1 LDWYLGKSDTLKASI
16 IFDLDGTLIDSAKDI
31 QWVANTA
38 LSQIEIAPISYKET
52 VSFIGEGAPL
62 FVKKMIAARSVET
75 SQHDFLLEQF
85 LKFYEE
91 AVQFSKPYDNVVDVL
106 ETMQAIHNLGICTN
120 KPLKPALKILK
131 HLKLDHFF
139 KCVTGGDNPFA
150 RKPDPRPL
158 LKTSESVGDGLCI
171 YVGDSEVDAET
182 AKRAEVPFLLFSE
195 GYRKSPVEQIPHTF
209 QFSCFTELP
218 KLIEK
223 TLKTYQ

>member
-1 LDWYLGKSDTLKASI
+1 MRKTVAHRASI

-38 LSQIEIAPISYKET
+38 LSEIGVAPISYEEA

-75 SQHDFLLEQF
+75 EQQDFLLEQF

-91 AVQFSKPYDNVVDVL
+91 AVQFSKPYDNVVTVL
-106 ETMQAIHNLGICTN
+106 EMLKANHDLGICTN
-120 KPLKPALKILK
+120 KPLRPALKILK

-158 LKTSESVGDGLCI
+158 FETSASVGDGLCI
-171 YVGDSEVDAET
+171 YATVKLMLRRLKELRFHFYS
-182 AKRAEVPFLLFSE
+182 FLRDTVKHL
-195 GYRKSPVEQIPHTF
+195 
-209 QFSCFTELP
+209 
-218 KLIEK
+218 
-223 TLKTYQ
+223 

>member
-1 LDWYLGKSDTLKASI
+1 MGKSDALNASI

-38 LSQIEIAPISYKET
+38 LSKIGVAPISYGEA

-75 SQHDFLLEQF
+75 AQHDFLLEQF

-91 AVQFSKPYDNVVDVL
+91 AVQFSKPYDNVVAVL
-106 ETMQAIHNLGICTN
+106 EMLQANHNLGICTN

-139 KCVTGGDNPFA
+139 KCVTGGDNPLA

-158 LKTSESVGDGLCI
+158 FKTSESVGDGPCI

-182 AKRAEVPFLLFSE
+182 AKRANVPFLLFSE
-195 GYRKSPVEQIPHTF
+195 GYRKTPVEKIPHTF
-209 QFSCFTELP
+209 QFSSFNELP
-218 KLIEK
+218 ELIEK
-223 TLKTYQ
+223 VLVSAR

>member
-1 LDWYLGKSDTLKASI
+1 MGQSDALKASI

-38 LSQIEIAPISYKET
+38 LSKIGVASISYEEA

-75 SQHDFLLEQF
+75 AQHDFLLEQF

-91 AVQFSKPYDNVVDVL
+91 AVQFSKPYDHVVAIL
-106 ETMQAIHNLGICTN
+106 EILHAIHDLGICTN
-120 KPLKPALKILK
+120 KPLKPAFKILK

-139 KCVTGGDNPFA
+139 KCVTGGDNPIA

-182 AKRAEVPFLLFSE
+182 AKRAKVPFLLFTE
-195 GYRKSPVEQIPHTF
+195 GYRKTSVNQIPHTF
-209 QFSCFTELP
+209 QFSSFNELP
-218 KLIEK
+218 ELIEK
-223 TLKTYQ
+223 VLVSAR

>member
-1 LDWYLGKSDTLKASI
+1 MGKSDALKASI

-38 LSQIEIAPISYKET
+38 LSEIEVAPISYEEA

-62 FVKKMIAARSVET
+62 FVKKMIMARSVET

-91 AVQFSKPYDNVVDVL
+91 AVQFSKPYDNVVSVL
-106 ETMQAIHNLGICTN
+106 EMLNVKHGLGICTN

-131 HLKLDHFF
+131 HLNLDHFF
-139 KCVTGGDNPFA
+139 KCIIGGDNPIA

-158 LKTSESVGDGLCI
+158 LKASASVGDGLCI

-195 GYRKSPVEQIPHTF
+195 GYRKTPVEKIPHTF
-209 QFSCFTELP
+209 QFSSFKELP

-223 TLKTYQ
+223 TLETHQ

>member
-1 LDWYLGKSDTLKASI
+1 MGKSDALNASI

-38 LSQIEIAPISYKET
+38 LSKIGVAPISYEEA

-75 SQHDFLLEQF
+75 AQHDFLLEQF

-91 AVQFSKPYDNVVDVL
+91 AVQFSKPYDNVVAVL
-106 ETMQAIHNLGICTN
+106 GMLQANHNLGICTN
-120 KPLKPALKILK
+120 KPFKPALKILR

-139 KCVTGGDNPFA
+139 KCVTGGDNPLA

-158 LKTSESVGDGLCI
+158 FETSASVGDGPCI

-182 AKRAEVPFLLFSE
+182 AKRANVPFLLFSE
-195 GYRKSPVEQIPHTF
+195 GYRKTPVEKIPHTF
-209 QFSCFTELP
+209 QFSSFKELP
-218 KLIEK
+218 ELIEK
-223 TLKTYQ
+223 VLVSAR

>member
-1 LDWYLGKSDTLKASI
+1 MGKIVAQRASI
-16 IFDLDGTLIDSAKDI
+16 IFDLDGTLVDSAKDI

-38 LSQIEIAPISYKET
+38 LSEIGVAPISYEEA

-75 SQHDFLLEQF
+75 AQHDFLLEQF

-91 AVQFSKPYDNVVDVL
+91 AVQFSKPYDNVITVL
-106 ETMQAIHNLGICTN
+106 EMLNANHDLGICTN

-139 KCVTGGDNPFA
+139 KCVTGGDNPLA

-158 LKTSESVGDGLCI
+158 FKTSESLGDGPCI

-195 GYRKSPVEQIPHTF
+195 GYRKTSVKNIPHTF
-209 QFSCFTELP
+209 QFSSFKELP

-223 TLKTYQ
+223 ILETHQ

>member
-1 LDWYLGKSDTLKASI
+1 LERDLEKVDARRASI

-38 LSQIEIAPISYKET
+38 LSEIGVAPISYEEA

-62 FVKKMIAARSVET
+62 FVKKMIVARSVET
-75 SQHDFLLEQF
+75 AQHDFLLE
-85 LKFYEE
+85 
-91 AVQFSKPYDNVVDVL
+91 PYDNVVTVL
-106 ETMQAIHNLGICTN
+106 EMLKANHDLGICTN

-158 LKTSESVGDGLCI
+158 LETSASVGDGPCI

-195 GYRKSPVEQIPHTF
+195 GYRKTPVDQIPHTF
-209 QFSCFTELP
+209 QFSCFKELP
-218 KLIEK
+218 ELIEK
-223 TLKTYQ
+223 ILETYQ

>member
-1 LDWYLGKSDTLKASI
+1 MGKLDALKASI

-38 LSQIEIAPISYKET
+38 LSKIGVTPISYQEA

-75 SQHDFLLEQF
+75 AQHDFLLEQF

-91 AVQFSKPYDNVVDVL
+91 AVQFSKPYDNVVAVL
-106 ETMQAIHNLGICTN
+106 GMLQANHNLGICTN
-120 KPLKPALKILK
+120 KPFKPALKILR

-139 KCVTGGDNPFA
+139 RCVTGGDNPLA

-158 LKTSESVGDGLCI
+158 FKTSESVGDGPCI

-195 GYRKSPVEQIPHTF
+195 GYRKTPVEKIPHTF
-209 QFSCFTELP
+209 QFSSFKELP
-218 KLIEK
+218 ELIEK
-223 TLKTYQ
+223 VLVSAR

>member
-1 LDWYLGKSDTLKASI
+1 MEKVDARRASI

-38 LSQIEIAPISYKET
+38 LSEIGVTPISYEEA

-62 FVKKMIAARSVET
+62 FVKKMIVARSVET
-75 SQHDFLLEQF
+75 AQHDFLLEQF

-91 AVQFSKPYDNVVDVL
+91 AVQFSKPYDNVVTVL
-106 ETMQAIHNLGICTN
+106 EMLKANHDLGICTN

-158 LKTSESVGDGLCI
+158 LETSASVGDGPCI
-171 YVGDSEVDAET
+171 YVGD
-182 AKRAEVPFLLFSE
+182 KIGRAHV
-195 GYRKSPVEQIPHTF
+195 
-209 QFSCFTELP
+209 
-218 KLIEK
+218 
-223 TLKTYQ
+223 

>member
-1 LDWYLGKSDTLKASI
+1 MTDVINQNASL

-31 QWVANTA
+31 QWVANKA
-38 LSQIEIAPISYKET
+38 LSEIGATPISYEEA

-62 FVKKMIAARSVET
+62 FVKKMIVARSIE
-75 SQHDFLLEQF
+75 SSKHDFLLEQF

-91 AVQFSKPYDNVVDVL
+91 AVQFSKPYDNVVAVL
-106 ETMQAIHNLGICTN
+106 EMLQANHNLGICTN

-139 KCVTGGDNPFA
+139 KCVTGGDNPLA

-158 LKTSESVGDGLCI
+158 FKTSESVGDGPCI

-182 AKRAEVPFLLFSE
+182 AKRADVPFLLFSE
-195 GYRKSPVEQIPHTF
+195 GYRKTPVDQIPHTY
-209 QFSCFTELP
+209 QFSSFDKLPELID
-218 KLIEK
+218 KVLESSI
-223 TLKTYQ
+223 

>member
-1 LDWYLGKSDTLKASI
+1 MELKLEKEDASKASI

-38 LSQIEIAPISYKET
+38 LSKIEVAPISYEEA

-62 FVKKMIAARSVET
+62 FVKKMIAARSVKT
-75 SQHDFLLEQF
+75 AQHDFLLEQF

-91 AVQFSKPYDNVVDVL
+91 AVRFSKPYDNVVAVL
-106 ETMQAIHNLGICTN
+106 EMLQANHNLGICSN

-139 KCVTGGDNPFA
+139 KCVTGGDNPLA

-158 LKTSESVGDGLCI
+158 FKTSESVGDGPCI

-182 AKRAEVPFLLFSE
+182 AKRANVPFLLFSE
-195 GYRKSPVEQIPHTF
+195 GYRKTPVENIPHAF
-209 QFSCFTELP
+209 QFSSFKELP
-218 KLIEK
+218 ELIEK
-223 TLKTYQ
+223 VLVSAR

>member
-1 LDWYLGKSDTLKASI
+1 MGKSGALKASI

-38 LSQIEIAPISYKET
+38 LSEIGVAPISYEEA

-91 AVQFSKPYDNVVDVL
+91 AVQFSKPYDNVVAVL
-106 ETMQAIHNLGICTN
+106 EMLQANHNLGICTN

-131 HLKLDHFF
+131 HLELDRFF
-139 KCVTGGDNPFA
+139 KCVTGGDNPLA

-158 LKTSESVGDGLCI
+158 FKTSESVGDGPCI

-182 AKRAEVPFLLFSE
+182 AKRANVPFLLFSE
-195 GYRKSPVEQIPHTF
+195 GYRKTPVEKIPYTF
-209 QFSCFTELP
+209 QFSSFKELP
-218 KLIEK
+218 ELIEK
-223 TLKTYQ
+223 VLVSAR

>member
-1 LDWYLGKSDTLKASI
+1 MGKTFAHRASI

-38 LSQIEIAPISYKET
+38 LSKIGVASINYEET
-52 VSFIGEGAPL
+52 ISFIGEGAPL

-75 SQHDFLLEQF
+75 KQQDFLLEQF
-85 LKFYEE
+85 LKFYED
-91 AVQFSKPYDNVVDVL
+91 AVQFSKPYDNVVTVL
-106 ETMQAIHNLGICTN
+106 KMLKANHNLGICTN

-139 KCVTGGDNPFA
+139 KCVTGGDNPIA

-195 GYRKSPVEQIPHTF
+195 GYRKTPVEQIPHTF
-209 QFSCFTELP
+209 EFSSFKDLP

-223 TLKTYQ
+223 TLETYQ

>member
-1 LDWYLGKSDTLKASI
+1 MRKAVAHKASI

-38 LSQIEIAPISYKET
+38 LSEIGVAPISYEEA

-75 SQHDFLLEQF
+75 EQQDFLLEQF

-91 AVQFSKPYDNVVDVL
+91 AVQFSKPYDNVVSVL
-106 ETMQAIHNLGICTN
+106 EMLNVKHGLGICTN
-120 KPLKPALKILK
+120 KPLRPALKILK

-150 RKPDPRPL
+150 RKPEPRPL
-158 LKTSESVGDGLCI
+158 FETSASVGDGLCI
-171 YVGDSEVDAET
+171 YVGDSEVC
-182 AKRAEVPFLLFSE
+182 LL
-195 GYRKSPVEQIPHTF
+195 YTSPSPRDYAA
-209 QFSCFTELP
+209 SRMP
-218 KLIEK
+218 SSA
-223 TLKTYQ
+223 